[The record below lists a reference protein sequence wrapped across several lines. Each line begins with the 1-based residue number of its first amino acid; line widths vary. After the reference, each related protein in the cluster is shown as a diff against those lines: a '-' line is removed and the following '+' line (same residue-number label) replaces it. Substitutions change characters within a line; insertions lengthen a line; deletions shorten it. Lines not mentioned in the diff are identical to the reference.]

1 MDCFVVAAM
10 TGALLGDSVIPQTWR
25 DRCEGVD
32 DAEHQAE
39 ELFKLACNIGEES
52 DDVTQL

>member
-1 MDCFVVAAM
+1 MDCFVAAM